1 MGLILK
7 MIVLLKQI
15 KNVLYV
21 MVDFYLIQKVLV
33 IELKHVLQLIVLFVL
48 CLMIK
53 KYVVYVKVIII
64 LMVIKCVADSEDSKT
79 QNCFMLDVNKKC
91 DSCDYGYY
99 FKKDVCT
106 RNSDIDFLSYES
118 TKIIALVI
126 SGFFFLFFN

>member
-1 MGLILK
+1 
-7 MIVLLKQI
+7 
-15 KNVLYV
+15 

-33 IELKHVLQLIVLFVL
+33 IVKACTATNCTL
-48 CLMIK
+48 CTMSNDKEVRSVCKDNYHLDGDS
-53 KYVVYVKVIII
+53 
-64 LMVIKCVADSEDSKT
+64 KCVADSEDSKT